1 MALERYGRGVAL
13 WSAFYGRNL
22 WRKAAR
28 DQILFLASG
37 ITFNVL
43 VTIVP
48 LLLISISTLGYLVE
62 SSQSARDQILHF
74 IQRVMPLASTEA
86 ESLLFSL
93 VEDRGTLG
101 IIGLVGLVWAASRLF
116 GSLRTVLEVVFEI
129 PPEDR
134 LGIVEGKIHD
144 LKLVVLVG
152 TLFVLTISLTTG
164 LRWVRSYG
172 VSFLGIDPFNVSW
185 VTAVTSTLVAFA
197 ITFAMFYFVYR
208 YAPDRWIPRSDAAIA
223 AVFSGILFELAKQ
236 GFITYLSEFG
246 RFMKLY
252 GSFTNLVVVSFW
264 VYYSSVVFMLG
275 GELARIVQVHRG
287 RGSAPGWEIEEKT
300 P

>member
-1 MALERYGRGVAL
+1 MARWTV
-13 WSAFYGRNL
+13 FYARNL
-22 WRKAAR
+22 WRKSAQ
-28 DQILFLASG
+28 DQVLFLASG
-37 ITFNVL
+37 ISFNIL

-48 LLLISISTLGYLVE
+48 LLLISISILGYAIG
-62 SSQSARDQILHF
+62 SSGAAREQILHF
-74 IQRVMPLASTEA
+74 IQRVMPLASAEA
-86 ESLLFSL
+86 ESLLFAL
-93 VEDRGTLG
+93 VEDRGKLLG
-101 IIGLVGLVWAASRLF
+101 IGLIWLVWASSRLF

-172 VSFLGIDPFNVSW
+172 VSFLGIDPLNVTW
-185 VTAVTSTLVAFA
+185 VTDVTSTLVAFL

-208 YAPDRWIPRSDAAIA
+208 YAPDRWIPRADAAIA
-223 AVFSGILFELAKQ
+223 ALFSGLLFELAKQ
-236 GFITYLSEFG
+236 GFIAYLSEFG
-246 RFMKLY
+246 RFMRLY
-252 GSFTNLVVVSFW
+252 GSFTNLVIMAFW

-275 GELARIVQVHRG
+275 GELARIAQVHRR
-287 RGSAPGWEIEEKT
+287 RGVTSGWPGET
-300 P
+300 S